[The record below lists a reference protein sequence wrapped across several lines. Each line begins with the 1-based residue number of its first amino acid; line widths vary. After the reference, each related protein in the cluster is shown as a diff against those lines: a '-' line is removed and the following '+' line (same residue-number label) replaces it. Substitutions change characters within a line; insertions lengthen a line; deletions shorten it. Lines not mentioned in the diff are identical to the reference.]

1 MFCLNG
7 IYSIKYIKLV
17 VDKLVFGAYNRQSV
31 VSICLSTICS
41 MNWRQLC

>member
-31 VSICLSTICS
+31 VNVIA
-41 MNWRQLC
+41 LCFDFYAPYIV

>member
-31 VSICLSTICS
+31 ENTYRIWCGLTHEIV
-41 MNWRQLC
+41 